1 MIKVIVGTT
10 TQRNEKNYPAD
21 TTIRTILEDNAVD
34 YSVAQVM
41 LDSVSLQLGDMDKTL
56 AELNITEKCMLIAV
70 VKASNAR

>member
-41 LDSVSLQLGDMDKTL
+41 LDRVS
-56 AELNITEKCMLIAV
+56 
-70 VKASNAR
+70 